1 MLRRPLRQGEALDR
15 WRISALEQSPFL
27 APPEPMPAPDASF
40 DNRFAGVGD
49 LPCRKLFRRIM
60 ANRSVKPPAV
70 LDGTEYKLGVDAARL
85 EFSSFWHVPTHV
97 QRFAECVVE
106 VGQAGDYEVAIETC
120 GGARLWVDGEPAA
133 HLLPFTRNQPGSR
146 MAALQ
151 LRAGANALLLHMEEL
166 CERDTTFF
174 VELRW
179 RDSRPA
185 VLAVPGDGAVLE
197 ALRGLMAT
205 ARLDR
210 EGYAREPV
218 RLLWRDPAPIPLTLR
233 LRGVGAGNA
242 IPPIADRLVEIPAG
256 AAEASFGSGN
266 GFPQGYHELGI
277 WAEAAGAS
285 LGRKLAAGF
294 ADPSLEPRPVGDR
307 AQRRRQALAYVAT
320 HGGPH
325 IGRALALAATGGDA
339 GPLVVDALERIERRE
354 DCSDFWI
361 PPLLFL
367 MRRLPE
373 ALPDRLRGRAK
384 AALLGYRYG
393 TDEPGNDVMW
403 FWSENHALCFHTAQ
417 YLAGLL
423 YPGER
428 FGNSG
433 RSGSEQARIG
443 RQRLEAWLADV
454 EANGL
459 MEWNSPAYYPIDAI
473 GLLALHELAEDAP
486 IRDAAGRCLDGIFT
500 MMALS
505 TLGGIPSS
513 TQGRSYARDL
523 KFPGLTETAGM
534 AWTEWGRG
542 ALNPMAYAL
551 SMLCLGSY
559 APPAVATALA
569 RWDEVTGVSAH
580 YAQGRDRAASLMAWK
595 NRDALI
601 GSVVGFHAGEPGYQA
616 VVAQLHLAGH
626 PDARVWVNHPG
637 EDDPFGTRRPSYWA
651 GDGVMPWVAQWRNL
665 VLLHYRLDD
674 PRAISW
680 THAYLR
686 RDAFDEV
693 RVDGRWAFL
702 RSGGGVAALLAANGL
717 EAVGGPT
724 AGYELRSPGRRNS
737 WLLRVD
743 SLERYGS
750 LDRFAAAF
758 RRGEPRADPG
768 AELILFDPDH
778 GEMRL
783 DAAGRLM
790 AGGVARPQ
798 RAVVTMPQPLR
809 DDGLP
814 WHP

>member
-1 MLRRPLRQGEALDR
+1 MLRRPLRRGEALDR
-15 WRISALEQSPFL
+15 WRLSAPEESLFL

-49 LPCRKLFRRIM
+49 LPCRKLFHRDM
-60 ANRSVKPPAV
+60 AGRSVEPPA
-70 LDGTEYKLGVDAARL
+70 GPAWTEYKLGVESARL

-97 QRFAECVVE
+97 QRFAECLLEVE
-106 VGQAGDYEVAIETC
+106 QAGDYEIDIETC
-120 GGARLWVDGEPAA
+120 GGARLWVDGAPAA
-133 HLLPFTRNQPGSR
+133 ALVPFTRNQPRSGR
-146 MAALQ
+146 AALR
-151 LRAGANALLLHMEEL
+151 LRAGANTLLLHMEEL

-179 RDSRPA
+179 RDARPA
-185 VLAVPGDGAVLE
+185 VLGVAGDGRVLE
-197 ALRGLMAT
+197 ALRRTMAT

-210 EGYAREPV
+210 EGYGNEPV
-218 RLLWRDPAPIPLTLR
+218 RLLWQEPAPIPLTFR

-242 IPPIADRLVEIPAG
+242 IPEIAERAVGVPEG
-256 AAEASFGSGN
+256 AVGVSFGPGD

-277 WAEAAGAS
+277 WAEAAGTR

-294 ADPSLEPRPVGDR
+294 ADRSLEPAAAGDHV
-307 AQRRRQALAYVAT
+307 QRRRQALAYVAA

-325 IGRALALAATGGDA
+325 VGRALALAATGGDPA
-339 GPLVVDALERIERRE
+339 PLVTDALQRIERRE

-367 MRRLPE
+367 LRRLPD
-373 ALPDRLRGRAK
+373 ALPTPLRRRAK
-384 AALLGYRYG
+384 AALLGYRYW

-417 YLAGLL
+417 YLAGSL
-423 YPGER
+423 YPDER
-428 FGNSG
+428 FGNSARTG
-433 RSGSEQARIG
+433 AEQARIG

-473 GLLALHELAEDAP
+473 GLLALHGLAADAA
-486 IRDAAGRCLDGIFT
+486 IREAAGRCLDSIFT

-505 TLGGIPSS
+505 TLDGIPSS

-523 KFPGLTETAGM
+523 KFPALTETAAM
-534 AWTEWGRG
+534 AWSEWGRG

-559 APPAVATALA
+559 RPPAAAARLA
-569 RWDEVTGVSAH
+569 RWDEVGGVGAH
-580 YAQGRDRAASLMAWK
+580 YTQGRNGAASLVAWK

-601 GSVVGFHAGEPGYQA
+601 GSVVGFHPGEPGYQA
-616 VVAQLHLAGH
+616 VVTQLHLAGH

-651 GDGVMPWVAQWRNL
+651 GDGVMPWAAQWRNL
-665 VLLHYRLDD
+665 VLLHYRLGDASGI
-674 PRAISW
+674 PW
-680 THAYLR
+680 THAHLR
-686 RDAFDEV
+686 RGAFDEV
-693 RVDGRWAFL
+693 HLEGRWAFL
-702 RSGGGVAALLAANGL
+702 RSGGGVAALMAANGL
-717 EAVGGPT
+717 DGVDGPT
-724 AGYELRSPGRRNS
+724 AGYELRSPGRQNT

-743 SLERYGS
+743 SLERYRS
-750 LDRFAAAF
+750 MDAFMDAF
-758 RRGEPRADPG
+758 RRSEPSIDPG
-768 AELILFDPDH
+768 SGIALLDPDH
-778 GEMRL
+778 GEVRL
-783 DAAGRLM
+783 DARGQLV
-790 AGGVARPQ
+790 AGGMIRSQ
-798 RAVVTMPQPLR
+798 RAVVSRPQPQR

-814 WHP
+814 LHR